1 VLTLFQSKTNAWI
14 TKKPD
19 VINKLQILLQSYG
32 KTVQTSTIEE
42 LMKALLLARDDARKH
57 KDWKTADRIRNNL
70 EELGFEIQ
78 DTTKGSVWR
87 RK

>member
-1 VLTLFQSKTNAWI
+1 
-14 TKKPD
+14 
-19 VINKLQILLQSYG
+19 
-32 KTVQTSTIEE
+32 
-42 LMKALLLARDDARKH
+42 MKALLFAREDARKN

-78 DTTKGSVWR
+78 DTAKGPVWR